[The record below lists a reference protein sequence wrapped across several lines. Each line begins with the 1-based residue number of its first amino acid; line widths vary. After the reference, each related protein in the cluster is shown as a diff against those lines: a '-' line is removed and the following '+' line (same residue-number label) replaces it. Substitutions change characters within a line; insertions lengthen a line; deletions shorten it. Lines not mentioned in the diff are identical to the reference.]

1 MNNTE
6 ILEDQIKKLNAKVNS
21 LQEQLDSIVGL
32 LQVQNYLQIANN
44 PLATEELRMDAFNR
58 AMNIANIPE
67 YNINNKKEEEAISL
81 SSSFR

>member
-81 SSSFR
+81 SSS